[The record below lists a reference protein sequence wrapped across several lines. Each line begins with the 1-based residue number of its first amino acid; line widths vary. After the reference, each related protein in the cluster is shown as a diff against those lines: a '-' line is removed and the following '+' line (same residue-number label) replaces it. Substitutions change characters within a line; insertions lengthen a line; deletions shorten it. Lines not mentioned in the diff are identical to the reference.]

1 MITRLV
7 QNVLSRLF
15 GLRSKEPL
23 LHLVEVL
30 GFEPHDQ
37 SYYELAFRHSSVSR
51 TDATGFKLNNERL
64 EFLGDS
70 VLATAMSH

>member
-23 LHLVEVL
+23 LHLDEEL
-30 GFEPHDQ
+30 GFAPPYQ
-37 SYYELAFRHSSVSR
+37 SYYALAFRHSSVSR
-51 TDATGFKLNNERL
+51 TDATGFKLNN
-64 EFLGDS
+64 
-70 VLATAMSH
+70 